1 MGWRV
6 TKRLLAVSED
16 GILHTIVQMENGGEI
31 DFVMDSGWAVKRRTD
46 STFQISETGEILR
59 IVGP

>member
-1 MGWRV
+1 M
-6 TKRLLAVSED
+6 TKRLSAVSED
-16 GILHTIVQMENGGEI
+16 GTLHTIVQMENGGEI

-46 STFQISETGEILR
+46 GTFQISETGEILR